1 MVGSEPRMQREV
13 RAFLI
18 ALQFLTLWPVTLS
31 NSPRPDEQGRAV
43 LYYPLVG
50 ILIGFLLVV
59 IAALAGAVFAPVVV
73 AALLLIVWSMATGAL
88 HLDGLAD
95 SADGWLGGQ
104 GERVRTLR
112 IMQDSHSGAAGVVA
126 VVLLLLFK
134 FAALT
139 VLLASNHWWLL
150 LFVPA
155 LARAAIVA
163 LLLTTPYA
171 RPGGMAAT
179 VGPHMP
185 QHEAT
190 WVIAIGVGA
199 IAVVAA
205 SVAGTLPALLMLTLP
220 ALALWGWRVAVM
232 RRLGGTTG
240 DTAGAAIE
248 VSEALLVLALTAT
261 V

>member
-1 MVGSEPRMQREV
+1 MAGSDTRMQWEA

-31 NSPRPDEQGRAV
+31 SRPHPDEEGRAV

-50 ILIGFLLVV
+50 ILIGILLVV
-59 IAALAGAVFAPVVV
+59 IAALAGAVFAPPVV
-73 AALLLIVWSMATGAL
+73 AALLLIAWAMATGAL

-95 SADGWLGGQ
+95 SADGWLGGR
-104 GERVRTLR
+104 GERARTLR
-112 IMQDSHSGAAGVVA
+112 IMQDAHSGAAGVVA
-126 VVLLLLFK
+126 VVVVLLLK
-134 FAALT
+134 FTALT

-179 VGPHMP
+179 VGPRMP
-185 QHEAT
+185 RDEAT
-190 WVIAIGVGA
+190 WTIAIVVSI

-205 SVAGTLPALLMLTLP
+205 AASGVVPAVLLLALP

-248 VSEALLVLALTAT
+248 VSESLAILALTAAL
-261 V
+261 